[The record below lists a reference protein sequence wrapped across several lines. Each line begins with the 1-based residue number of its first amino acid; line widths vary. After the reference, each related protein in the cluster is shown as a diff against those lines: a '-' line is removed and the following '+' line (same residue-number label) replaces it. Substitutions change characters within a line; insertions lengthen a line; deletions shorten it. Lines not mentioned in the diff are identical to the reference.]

1 MLINSPGFLTVF
13 LSISFTQNR
22 VKEKWL
28 IFMMLITSP
37 GILTAFL
44 LISLNHNIF
53 MNKVKQNGLATHS
66 NLREILVPD
75 SKVHGAYMGPPGA
88 DRTQLGPMLAP
99 WSLLSGV
106 LQVYVTLTY
115 ICKFHI
121 LVSIQ
126 NIWVT
131 LELNKHDVKPICTI
145 APVKQNCKMRLNK
158 PYRSS
163 KN

>member
-1 MLINSPGFLTVF
+1 MI
-13 LSISFTQNR
+13 
-22 VKEKWL
+22 
-28 IFMMLITSP
+28 
-37 GILTAFL
+37 
-44 LISLNHNIF
+44 
-53 MNKVKQNGLATHS
+53 KVKQNGLATHS
-66 NLREILVPD
+66 NLRAILVPD

-126 NIWVT
+126 NILGDTRIEQTWCET
-131 LELNKHDVKPICTI
+131 LLYNCPSEPALQNAVK
-145 APVKQNCKMRLNK
+145 
-158 PYRSS
+158 
-163 KN
+163 